1 VQLCE
6 GAGEGQTRFVDGSEV
21 TSCGGGGAGDGC
33 SGRVDVLHRS
43 AAGWTGGVAREPKG
57 YAVLVE
63 QVGARELQGSFILK
77 ELVLANEARG
87 LIFEVGDGAVEV

>member
-1 VQLCE
+1 M
-6 GAGEGQTRFVDGSEV
+6 
-21 TSCGGGGAGDGC
+21 SC
-33 SGRVDVLHRS
+33 
-43 AAGWTGGVAREPKG
+43 EPKG

-77 ELVLANEARG
+77 ELVLAHEARG